1 VSEAADSAAARA
13 CARCMDRSQLLAR
26 IGARL
31 EIRSRLRGRLFE
43 LLALDD
49 HELLEAVGEHSFQPK
64 EATRT
69 RADAPARE
77 TSLPSASEPI
87 CHHARAYPPTLTDD
101 GAPRLLYV
109 RGGADRLRELS
120 SRPVIALCGSSRST
134 DYGIEMAR
142 GIAAELIAHGV
153 ALASG
158 LADSAGAAAQETA
171 ANAHSGAIAALGGGH
186 GTGCPAPQRALARQI
201 HARGCVVAELPDDC
215 NGRVWGRLAAARVLA
230 RLASVTVVVEADE
243 TPVDMSVPNVAL
255 ALGRPVAVVP
265 GRVTSPASRG
275 AHRLLLDGARLVTR
289 ASDILPLLESDHAA
303 RLGPRGASAD
313 ALDPA
318 LSAVLELVGAGSDT
332 PEKLERDVG
341 RPADVLLALSRLEV
355 LGLLAR
361 GDGGRYVARRPA
373 DSIRA

>member
-1 VSEAADSAAARA
+1 AVGRSAREARSELRAAPGRRRRHRHAQHERSRPRAQGRAYDRGPRGQPPRTHARPRSCAHAAGRGLHRRHSRGVSEAADSAAARA

-87 CHHARAYPPTLTDD
+87 CHHDRAYPPTLTDD

-153 ALASG
+153 ALARG
-158 LADSAGAAAQETA
+158 LADSAGAAALQTA

-186 GTGCPAPQRALARQI
+186 GAGCPAAQRALARQI
-201 HARGCVVAELPDDC
+201 LA
-215 NGRVWGRLAAARVLA
+215 NG
-230 RLASVTVVVEADE
+230 
-243 TPVDMSVPNVAL
+243 
-255 ALGRPVAVVP
+255 
-265 GRVTSPASRG
+265 
-275 AHRLLLDGARLVTR
+275 
-289 ASDILPLLESDHAA
+289 
-303 RLGPRGASAD
+303 
-313 ALDPA
+313 
-318 LSAVLELVGAGSDT
+318 
-332 PEKLERDVG
+332 
-341 RPADVLLALSRLEV
+341 
-355 LGLLAR
+355 
-361 GDGGRYVARRPA
+361 
-373 DSIRA
+373 